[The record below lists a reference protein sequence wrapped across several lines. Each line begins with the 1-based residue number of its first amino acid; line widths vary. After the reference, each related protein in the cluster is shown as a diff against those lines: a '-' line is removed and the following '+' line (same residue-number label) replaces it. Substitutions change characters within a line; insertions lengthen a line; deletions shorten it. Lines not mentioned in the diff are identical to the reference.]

1 LSRPEFIQDFSA
13 IRLEGGIDQMSIRNA
28 VLAILVVSLF
38 ALSACKS
45 VETTSAMLHNEH
57 GNYDLAI
64 AQAKKALENNPN
76 DAEAHFQ
83 LGVSYSYTGDM
94 VGAYKEFMTAATLDP
109 KKRNDADTNI
119 KSNWAKH
126 FNNGLSEFQTDNLAG
141 AAHEFELTTQAD
153 PRQVKGWL
161 NLAKVY
167 YQLSLNDS
175 TYAPQAYLAVDTL
188 IAKTTEKDGE
198 YGSVL
203 ALSGQVM
210 VKRGMTEQAVSIFEK
225 LLLDDPANYEEVERA
240 GNDFLAQRDWA
251 NGALFLQMAIE
262 ARKKTNSEDF
272 ESYYNLGVAY
282 FNAKDCTKSID
293 AYLSALGIDPEN
305 KQGNYSLLLA
315 YYQCEMYDDAILQG
329 QKYSEKFTDDPNGW
343 RILSLSYNKKGMK
356 MKAEEA
362 AKKFQDLSQ

>member
-1 LSRPEFIQDFSA
+1 
-13 IRLEGGIDQMSIRNA
+13 MSTRNA
-28 VLAILVVSLF
+28 VLAVLIVSLF
-38 ALSACKS
+38 AFSACKS

-94 VGAYKEFMTAATLDP
+94 AGAYKEFITAATLDP
-109 KKRNDADTNI
+109 KKRDNAETDI

-126 FNNGLSEFQTDNLAG
+126 FNNGLSEFQTENLAG

-161 NLAKVY
+161 NLTKVY

-175 TYAPQAYLAVDTL
+175 TYAQQTYQTVDTL
-188 IAKTTEKDGE
+188 IAKTTEEDGD

-203 ALSGQVM
+203 ALAGQVM
-210 VKRGMTEQAVSIFEK
+210 VKRGMKEQAVSIFEK

-240 GNDFLAQRDWA
+240 GNEFLAQRDWA
-251 NGALFLQMAIE
+251 NGAQFLQMAID
-262 ARKKTNSEDF
+262 ARKKTSSEDF

-282 FNAKDCTKSID
+282 FNAKDCAKAVD
-293 AYLSALGIDPEN
+293 AYLSALGIEPEN

-329 QKYSEKFTDDPNGW
+329 QQYKDKWPDDANGW
-343 RILSLSYNKKGMK
+343 RILSLSYSKKGMK
-356 MKAEEA
+356 LKAEEA

>member
-1 LSRPEFIQDFSA
+1 
-13 IRLEGGIDQMSIRNA
+13 MSIRNA

>member
-1 LSRPEFIQDFSA
+1 
-13 IRLEGGIDQMSIRNA
+13 MSTRNA
-28 VLAILVVSLF
+28 ALAVLIVSLF
-38 ALSACKS
+38 AFSACKS

-83 LGVSYSYTGDM
+83 LGISYSYTGDM
-94 VGAYKEFMTAATLDP
+94 VQAYKEFMTAATLDP
-109 KKRNDADTNI
+109 KKRDDAETDI

-126 FNNGLSEFQTDNLAG
+126 FNNGLSEFQTENLAG

-161 NLAKVY
+161 NLTKVY

-175 TYAPQAYLAVDTL
+175 TYTQRAYQTVDTL
-188 IAKTTEKDGE
+188 IAKTTEEDGD

-203 ALSGQVM
+203 ALAGQVM
-210 VKRGMTEQAVSIFEK
+210 VKRGMKEQAVSIFEK

-240 GNDFLAQRDWA
+240 GNEFLAQRDWVS
-251 NGALFLQMAIE
+251 GAQFLQMAID
-262 ARKKTNSEDF
+262 ARKKTSSEDF
-272 ESYYNLGVAY
+272 ESYYNLGVAH
-282 FNAKDCTKSID
+282 FNAKECAKAVD
-293 AYLSALGIDPEN
+293 AYLSALGIDAEN

-329 QKYSEKFTDDPNGW
+329 QQYSEKWPDDPNGW
-343 RILSLSYNKKGMK
+343 RILSLAYSKKGMK
-356 MKAEEA
+356 LKAEEA

>member
-1 LSRPEFIQDFSA
+1 
-13 IRLEGGIDQMSIRNA
+13 MSTRNA
-28 VLAILVVSLF
+28 VLAVLIVSLF
-38 ALSACKS
+38 AFSACKS

-94 VGAYKEFMTAATLDP
+94 AGAYKEFITAATLDP
-109 KKRNDADTNI
+109 KKRDDAETDI

-126 FNNGLSEFQTDNLAG
+126 FNNGLSEFQTENLAG

-161 NLAKVY
+161 NLTKVY

-175 TYAPQAYLAVDTL
+175 TYAQQTYQTVDTL

-203 ALSGQVM
+203 ALAGQVM
-210 VKRGMTEQAVSIFEK
+210 VKRGMKDQAVSIFEK

-240 GNDFLAQRDWA
+240 GNEFLAQRDWA
-251 NGALFLQMAIE
+251 NAAQFLQMAID
-262 ARKKTNSEDF
+262 ARKKTSSEDF

-282 FNAKDCTKSID
+282 FNAKDCAKAVD
-293 AYLSALGIDPEN
+293 AYLSALGIEPEN
-305 KQGNYSLLLA
+305 KQGNYSLLLV
-315 YYQCEMYDDAILQG
+315 YYQCEMYDDALVQG
-329 QKYSEKFTDDPNGW
+329 EQYSEKWPDDANGW
-343 RILSLSYNKKGMK
+343 QILSLSYSKKDMK

-362 AKKFQDLSQ
+362 AKKFQELSQ